1 MAAVARFHLALFPW
15 VGFAPIVIVLTA
27 ILTTLR
33 VARHRWIAHGLT
45 FIALLVTL
53 PLSIWIQVI
62 LDPTTIAY
70 PGPGDG
76 FVLFLY
82 LYCLGPAVLIYSGY
96 AWLTRRKARDL
107 HLHSAEQG

>member
-1 MAAVARFHLALFPW
+1 MATVTRFYSALFPW

-33 VARHRWIAHGLT
+33 VSRHRWIAHVLT
-45 FIALLVTL
+45 VITLLVAL
-53 PLSIWIQVI
+53 PLCIWIQGI

-96 AWLTRRKARDL
+96 AWLSRRKARDL